1 MKNLSQL
8 FVIPTKEGSSLST
21 LNLSENGVDPSFFG
35 MTKIGYGLVLIFC
48 LITPLYTLAQTTTD
62 LASVQPRMRV
72 IVDNDFSGD
81 PDGLFQ
87 LAHLL
92 MSPSVEVRAIIGSHL
107 RVGDGFDRST
117 TQADN
122 AAKKAREVLAVMNIT
137 KPIPVFAGSNTAMV
151 NDSTPVKNEA
161 VNFIIQEALRTD
173 TKLPLYVV
181 CGAGL
186 TEIASAALTNPQIA
200 DKLTVI
206 WIGGAEYPELAS
218 PPPGYTEVEYNLN
231 IDQAAGRA
239 VFNRSGL
246 ALWQVPRNVYRQCL
260 LSYAQLLTKVKP
272 RGKPGAYLAGTLESL
287 MKRIQ
292 QFLNIG
298 ETYILGDSPL
308 VLLTALQS
316 SFEADPSSS
325 HYVVRQAPRIN
336 AAGVYAHN
344 HKGRSIRVYTHLD
357 TNLMFEDFFAKLELM
372 NP

>member
-1 MKNLSQL
+1 MMQYNTGCQR
-8 FVIPTKEGSSLST
+8 
-21 LNLSENGVDPSFFG
+21 
-35 MTKIGYGLVLIFC
+35 GYGLFLLLGLLIPFH
-48 LITPLYTLAQTTTD
+48 LFGQAKGLATI
-62 LASVQPRMRV
+62 APRMRV

-107 RVGDGFDRST
+107 NANDGFDRSK

-122 AAKKAREVLAVMNIT
+122 AAKNARELIQVMNVT
-137 KPIPVFAGSNTAMV
+137 KDIPVLAGSNTAMV

-161 VNFIIQEALRTD
+161 VNVIIREAMRTD

-186 TEIASAALTNPQIA
+186 TEIASAVLTNPQIA
-200 DKLTVI
+200 DKLTLV
-206 WIGGAEYPELAS
+206 WIGGPEYAELAI
-218 PPPGYTEVEYNLN
+218 PPPGYSEVEYNLN
-231 IDQAAGRA
+231 IDQAAARA
-239 VFNRSGL
+239 VFNRSAL
-246 ALWQVPRNVYRQCL
+246 PLWQVPRNVYRQCL

-272 RGKPGAYLAGTLESL
+272 RGKTGAYLSGALETI
-287 MKRIQ
+287 MVRIQ
-292 QFLNIG
+292 RFINIG

-316 SFEADPSSS
+316 SFEPDPSSS

-336 AAGVYAHN
+336 QAGVYAQN
-344 HKGRSIRVYTHLD
+344 HKGRPIRVYTQLD
-357 TNLMFEDFFAKLELM
+357 THLMFADFFAKLELM